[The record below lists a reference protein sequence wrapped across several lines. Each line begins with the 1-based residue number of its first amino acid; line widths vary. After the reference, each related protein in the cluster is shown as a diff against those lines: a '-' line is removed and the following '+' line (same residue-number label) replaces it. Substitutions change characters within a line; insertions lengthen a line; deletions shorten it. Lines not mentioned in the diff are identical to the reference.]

1 MRPTWWRHRPCPVS
15 RRACPA
21 RTVRQRR
28 GVKRAVD
35 GLLRRVRGPRSRSRR
50 RCRCGTRPPRR
61 VSPRK
66 PGKPHVR
73 DPRSCRPWRRSFA
86 GTRPTRSSSLNQGR
100 VGPRTTRR
108 RAPHQSLR
116 RPSQP
121 SRPTSRRK
129 GRRSSNTPPATRPT
143 IRQAL
148 RRTGDVRTLSSS
160 VDRSPAPARVASRA
174 SVCVLGARP
183 AHQPRSPGEP
193 WHRERTHS
201 RQKSHRAGVVTRES
215 NWFVADVAP
224 STSPISRSDRSE
236 ATSTTHRATCS
247 PSLPGRVLPR
257 TTPMLD
263 TRCTNRVAGTGKA
276 PALPGPSQPI
286 ACRSHVVGEGGL
298 EPPRPFEHWHLK
310 PARLPFRHSPERKP
324 YASKSPGRAQP
335 RW

>member
-35 GLLRRVRGPRSRSRR
+35 GLRRRVRGPRSRSRR

-121 SRPTSRRK
+121 SQPSRPTSRRK

-183 AHQPRSPGEP
+183 AHQPRSPGERGTENARTRDGNLTERAWSP
-193 WHRERTHS
+193 GSRSGSWPMWRPRPVPSRDRIARKRHRRPTVPPAHRACRDGYCRERRRCWTRDATTALRERERPRHC
-201 RQKSHRAGVVTRES
+201 RGPHNRLRVVRMWWARGDLNPHVLS
-215 NWFVADVAP
+215 N
-224 STSPISRSDRSE
+224 T
-236 ATSTTHRATCS
+236 
-247 PSLPGRVLPR
+247 
-257 TTPMLD
+257 
-263 TRCTNRVAGTGKA
+263 GT
-276 PALPGPSQPI
+276 
-286 ACRSHVVGEGGL
+286 
-298 EPPRPFEHWHLK
+298 
-310 PARLPFRHSPERKP
+310 
-324 YASKSPGRAQP
+324 
-335 RW
+335 